1 MILSGFCRLGK
12 TAELRF
18 TPSGEPV
25 CNLSLAFSYGKKGE
39 DGKRPTT
46 WVDAALWGKRAE
58 ALVEY
63 LVAGQPL
70 DVVLTDVRIE
80 LYKKGDGG
88 TGAALRGNVQVI
100 DFAGKG
106 PERDEQPAKR
116 AEAPAKRDE
125 SDPLGLGKPGDRF
138 SDFDSDSPF

>member
-25 CNLSLAFSYGKKGE
+25 CNLSLAFNYGKKDE
-39 DGKRPTT
+39 QGKRPTT

-70 DVVLTDVRIE
+70 DVVLTDVRVE

-88 TGAALRGNVQVI
+88 TGASLRGNVQVI

-106 PERDEQPAKR
+106 PEREPGQEKPAKQ
-116 AEAPAKRDE
+116 EK
-125 SDPLGLGKPGDRF
+125 SDPLGIGKPGDRF
-138 SDFDSDSPF
+138 DGFEDDIPF